1 MNSAARPDVVRIHGL
16 PEMSGRRNARR
27 RQWWVVGST
36 AALAALLFVACGG
49 SSSNPSSAPS
59 PTTTPP
65 TAAAPLPDV
74 VPVAADFVNINT
86 MARVGDHFV
95 NSLNGHLAASLA
107 VARSAKGGV
116 YPVGTVI
123 QLLPTEAMVKRH
135 KGYNPST
142 RDWEFFKLAVS
153 PQGTAIQASG
163 VHVKNFLGADCAAC
177 HAAAASRFDF
187 VCGKNH
193 GCAPLPL
200 TDALL
205 AGIQRSDPRPRG

>member
-1 MNSAARPDVVRIHGL
+1 
-16 PEMSGRRNARR
+16 MSERHAGRG
-27 RQWWVVGST
+27 QWWVIGST
-36 AALAALLFVACGG
+36 GLLAALLFVACGG
-49 SSSNPSSAPS
+49 SSSYPAAKPS

-65 TAAAPLPDV
+65 TAAAPRRDV

-86 MARVGDHFV
+86 MTRVGDHFIK
-95 NSLNGHLAASLA
+95 SLNGHLAAALA

-135 KGYNPST
+135 KGYDPST
-142 RDWEFFKLAVS
+142 HDWEFFKLSVS
-153 PQGTAIQASG
+153 PKGTVIQASG

-205 AGIQRSDPRPRG
+205 ASIQRRDPRPKG